1 MATIL
6 ILALLGVT
14 EALAWLYKMRT
25 AVGASY
31 WHSAAS
37 TALVSVL
44 RVVFVLTG
52 ANAVLRDT
60 PWWMAIGAYAVPATA
75 ATLIAHRGWRKPDKP
90 KGFGTGT

>member
-6 ILALLGVT
+6 ILALLGVS
-14 EALAWLYKMRT
+14 EALAWLWKMRT
-25 AVGASY
+25 AVAASY

-52 ANAVLRDT
+52 AHAVLRDT
-60 PWWMAIGAYAVPATA
+60 PWWMAVGAYAGPATA
-75 ATLIAHRGWRKPDKP
+75 ATLIAHRAWCKKPG
-90 KGFGTGT
+90 GFGAGT